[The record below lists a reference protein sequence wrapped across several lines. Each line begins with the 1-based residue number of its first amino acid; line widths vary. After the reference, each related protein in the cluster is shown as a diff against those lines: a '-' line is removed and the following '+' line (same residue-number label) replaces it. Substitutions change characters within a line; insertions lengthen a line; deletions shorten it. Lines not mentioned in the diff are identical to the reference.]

1 MVILLATQQG
11 RRSCPQACPLL
22 LARGHG
28 SRSAAAAATSPSSDR
43 SQQSQVG
50 STAGSAYTPQEA
62 ILRATNAQV
71 NQMLVE
77 RVNAIERMSWGRPV
91 VQKDGVKVCQN
102 IVFPD
107 PDLLHSSPHWGVG
120 GFKNK

>member
-1 MVILLATQQG
+1 MAAGVLL
-11 RRSCPQACPLL
+11 PPPLPLL
-22 LARGHG
+22 
-28 SRSAAAAATSPSSDR
+28 SDR

-71 NQMLVE
+71 NKMLVE
-77 RVNAIERMSWGRPV
+77 RVSAIERMSWGRPV

-102 IVFPD
+102 IVFLG

-120 GFKNK
+120 GFKNNKWSRCIESLL